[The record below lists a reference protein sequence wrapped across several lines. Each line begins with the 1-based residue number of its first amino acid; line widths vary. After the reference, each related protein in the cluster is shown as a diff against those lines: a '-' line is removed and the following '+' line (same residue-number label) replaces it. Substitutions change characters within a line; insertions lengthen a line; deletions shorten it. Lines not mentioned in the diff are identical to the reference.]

1 VHRLRDILVLI
12 AVALLAAA
20 GGAARAGLRVDVE
33 NASMKSRGT
42 AHAEA
47 AARAERAHGSR
58 HTVLVLAEPRAEGVD
73 ARRWHAGER
82 GFASALRE
90 LEDVERVV
98 EVPLADR
105 TAALLA
111 VDVAAADDGR
121 YADAVLVLRTA
132 ALAAAPP
139 THKLSFSGF
148 PVGELAVAE
157 ALAAEQAWI
166 VPWIVGALVL
176 LLFIVYRDLRL
187 ALGAVLPSLAAI
199 LMLALL
205 QSALDHAL
213 DPISS
218 LLAPVLLTVGV
229 AGSVH
234 LVERFRVHARE
245 SESEVR
251 EAVRAAFRDL
261 VVPASLAVATTMAGF
276 LGLLA
281 SPIPAVQ
288 RFGWLAALGV
298 GLACAVAWVALPP
311 WLRLTMGSGA
321 AGREPAPA
329 WAVLGPGLAVWLR
342 RRAGLVTGVAVVLA
356 FLCGVTW
363 SRLRVDTDPIGILA
377 VDHPFRVAT
386 SRVAA
391 RTGGVDTVDLLLEP
405 PLPALPGPRAA
416 ALQFGLGEPEG
427 IAGPAGPIHTGA
439 DGSRLVPLLV
449 RGEEFRQDPDR
460 TVAAVEERAHAFGFP
475 AATVTGPA
483 VIRALDSAALVAGQ
497 IEGLLFTLVF
507 LWLAMAIG
515 FRSLRLATL
524 GLIPNLLP
532 CLCLYGALGAFGR
545 PLSVG
550 TAMIGSVLL
559 GVAVDDTIHVLHGY
573 AHARRRGRGRTTSM
587 ARALSRSGRALCVTS
602 FVLAAGFG
610 VGAFGELETT
620 KEFGLAAAATI
631 LTALVAD
638 LVVLPAVLFLAA
650 ASPLERRSA

>member
-1 VHRLRDILVLI
+1 MHRLRDILVLI

-73 ARRWHAGER
+73 ARRWHADER

-98 EVPLADR
+98 DVPLADR

-329 WAVLGPGLAVWLR
+329 RG
-342 RRAGLVTGVAVVLA
+342 
-356 FLCGVTW
+356 
-363 SRLRVDTDPIGILA
+363 
-377 VDHPFRVAT
+377 
-386 SRVAA
+386 
-391 RTGGVDTVDLLLEP
+391 
-405 PLPALPGPRAA
+405 
-416 ALQFGLGEPEG
+416 GLG
-427 IAGPAGPIHTGA
+427 AG
-439 DGSRLVPLLV
+439 
-449 RGEEFRQDPDR
+449 
-460 TVAAVEERAHAFGFP
+460 
-475 AATVTGPA
+475 
-483 VIRALDSAALVAGQ
+483 
-497 IEGLLFTLVF
+497 
-507 LWLAMAIG
+507 
-515 FRSLRLATL
+515 
-524 GLIPNLLP
+524 
-532 CLCLYGALGAFGR
+532 
-545 PLSVG
+545 
-550 TAMIGSVLL
+550 
-559 GVAVDDTIHVLHGY
+559 
-573 AHARRRGRGRTTSM
+573 
-587 ARALSRSGRALCVTS
+587 
-602 FVLAAGFG
+602 
-610 VGAFGELETT
+610 
-620 KEFGLAAAATI
+620 
-631 LTALVAD
+631 
-638 LVVLPAVLFLAA
+638 
-650 ASPLERRSA
+650 